1 MGMLEQVADWRLVI
15 QTGPL
20 TGTTVEIPLRRFTL
34 GRDPACD
41 LKLDDPKSSRQHAW
55 IEPDGEYLVVQD
67 NRSTNGVYVNGE
79 RVERRRLAPGDVI
92 RIGGTEIALRELSDF
107 AAISFYDSEESS
119 VTAQIS
125 LDAVTNNSLA
135 EKLTQYLDL
144 CKMRDTAQAGQRE
157 ALKRA
162 ERFAGILKSLFAVS
176 GQMSRLLPTEELLRV
191 VAKAL
196 FDSFSGAENI
206 VIMLRDKESGRVVPK
221 FVSNRAGERDPVV
234 NVSRTALMK
243 AMELRTTIVANDA
256 EKDARFANSDSIVGF
271 HLKALMCAPLV
282 VGEET
287 IGAIYVDNRQKN
299 VFYDEMDAELV
310 TAFANQAA
318 VAINNARLMDN
329 IQESY
334 HQTLQALV
342 RAIEAKDPYT
352 SGHSQRVRDY
362 ALGIATEL
370 GFDAARLKRLSMA
383 AELHDIGKIGVH
395 EKVIN
400 KPGGLT
406 DTEFESVKMHVEMGE
421 KILKPIA
428 YMADLLPWIRGHHE
442 KWDGTGYP
450 DRLKGEECPVE
461 GRILAAADAF
471 DAMTSKRTYNNPLST
486 RDAIERLR
494 KGAGTHFDPAIVAAF
509 EMSLKSDTARSEAD
523 GLETIRKRPPTEF

>member
-1 MGMLEQVADWRLVI
+1 MLEQTADWRLVV

-20 TGTTVEIPLRRFTL
+20 AGTTVEIPLRRFMI

-41 LKLDDPKSSRQHAW
+41 LHVDDPKASRQHAW
-55 IEPDGEYLVVQD
+55 IEPDGEYLVLID
-67 NRSTNGVYVNGE
+67 NHSTNGVQVNGE

-92 RIGGTEIALRELSDF
+92 RIGGTEVAVRELSDF
-107 AAISFYDSEESS
+107 AAISFYDSDSSPTAEVRSDS
-119 VTAQIS
+119 VTRAGLVDKFAQFMEVYKAR
-125 LDAVTNNSLA
+125 DAEQA
-135 EKLTQYLDL
+135 E
-144 CKMRDTAQAGQRE
+144 RRE
-157 ALKRA
+157 AIRRA
-162 ERFAGILKSLFAVS
+162 DRFANILKSLFAVS
-176 GQMSRLLPTEELLRV
+176 GEMSRLLPLDDLLRV

-206 VIMLRDKESGRVVPK
+206 VILLRDKEHGRLVPRLAT
-221 FVSNRAGERDPVV
+221 NRQGERDPVV
-234 NVSRTALMK
+234 NISRTAL
-243 AMELRTTIVANDA
+243 LRAVETRATVIANDA
-256 EKDARFANSDSIVGF
+256 SKDARFANSDSIVGF

-282 VGEET
+282 VGEEV
-287 IGAIYVDNRQKN
+287 IGALYVDNRQKN

-318 VAINNARLMDN
+318 VAINNSRLMDHL
-329 IQESY
+329 QESY

-362 ALGIATEL
+362 AVGIASEM
-370 GFDAARLKRLSMA
+370 GFAPQRIKRLSMA

-421 KILKPIA
+421 MILRPIV

-442 KWDGTGYP
+442 RWDGTGYP
-450 DRLKGEECPVE
+450 DGLKGEQCPLE

-471 DAMTSKRTYNNPLST
+471 DAMTSKRTYNNPLKQAEAVDRMRRAS
-486 RDAIERLR
+486 
-494 KGAGTHFDPAIVAAF
+494 GTHFDPQVVSALERFLQV
-509 EMSLKSDTARSEAD
+509 ETSRSEEGA
-523 GLETIRKRPPTEF
+523 LETIRKRPPTEF